1 MSTLIAACREN
12 KFPVLSILCDYG
24 LDGRDGVNPVQL
36 FELYRDA
43 VIRKKVSAE
52 SLEDALKNDNLKSIV
67 GINVKS
73 GYGKGC
79 PE

>member
-12 KFPVLSILCDYG
+12 KFPNLSVLCDYG
-24 LDGRDGVNPVQL
+24 LDGRDGVNPVHL

-43 VIRKKVSAE
+43 VIHKKVSAE
-52 SLEDALKNDNLKSIV
+52 TLEDALKTDTLKSIV
-67 GINVKS
+67 GIHVKS

-79 PE
+79 PQ

>member
-12 KFPVLSILCDYG
+12 RFPSLSVLCDYG

-36 FELYRDA
+36 FELYRNA
-43 VIRKKVSAE
+43 VIHKKVSAE
-52 SLEDALKNDNLKSIV
+52 TLENALKTDTLKSIV